1 MLSSVV
7 TDIKRL
13 IEEGQCLLSEERR
26 RREYAEWQLKKLQA
40 QLFGSKS
47 EKMDPDQLQLLLE
60 GFEAAAVIDDPG
72 ADAGLVIKEKKGK
85 KPSKRMFFPD
95 DLPEEVLEFDL
106 PESERT
112 CPQTGAERRFIR
124 WEESIKI
131 NFVPGHFKRIVI
143 RRAVRAVSFAAQ
155 EASELPVETP
165 VVTAPLPAE
174 YRVIPG
180 AVATAGLLA
189 YLMVAKYCDH
199 LPFYRLQQI
208 FHRRHQV
215 VIDRNT
221 MCHWMGRIAELLS
234 RLYEALR
241 KELISGQ
248 YLQIDETFI
257 KLLDPDS
264 PGKAKNSYFWVMLR
278 PKEGV
283 LFQFDPG
290 RAHTVP
296 LEMLEGFAGRLQS
309 DGFVAYETLAAKN
322 PGLTRIACWAHARRK
337 FVEAVDREGAAAAWY
352 VAEIQRLYRIE
363 AEAREAGLGH
373 EARCALRAGLSVPV
387 LASIKARLDAD
398 RAGGRFMPTSPLT
411 IAMNYTANLW
421 PELNRYAEPGNGMI
435 EPERSGDRLPQAARR
450 VSVANQIDNN
460 LVENAI
466 RPSAIGKKNWLF
478 IGHPKAGQRS
488 AIIYTMVENCRVHG
502 IDPLA
507 YLTDVMPK
515 LVGREAGADVTD
527 LLPQQWKAARNAA

>member
-1 MLSSVV
+1 MLSSVA

-47 EKMDPDQLQLLLE
+47 EKMDPEQLQLLLE
-60 GFEAAAVIDDPG
+60 GFEAAAVIDEPG
-72 ADAGLVIKEKKGK
+72 QDAALIVKEPKAK

-95 DLPEEVLEFDL
+95 DLPVEVLEFDL

-131 NFVPGHFKRIVI
+131 NFVPGHFKRLVI
-143 RRAVRAVSFAAQ
+143 RRAVRAVPFAAQ
-155 EASELPVETP
+155 EASALPVDTP

-322 PGLTRIACWAHARRK
+322 PGLTRFACWGHARRK
-337 FVEAVDREGAAAAWY
+337 FIEAVDREGAAAAWY

-363 AEAREAGLGH
+363 AEAREKGLDH
-373 EARCALRAGLSVPV
+373 EARAALRVERSVPL
-387 LASIKARLDAD
+387 LALIKARLDAD
-398 RAGGRFMPTSPLT
+398 RAGGKFLPSSPLT
-411 IAMNYTANLW
+411 IAMNYTLNLW
-421 PELNRYAEPGNGMI
+421 PELTRYADPGNGMV
-435 EPERSGDRLPQAARR
+435 E
-450 VSVANQIDNN
+450 VDNN

-488 AIIYTMVENCRVHG
+488 AVIYTMVENCRLQG

-507 YLTDVMPK
+507 YLTDVMPR
-515 LVGREAGADVTD
+515 LVDRDAGADVSD
-527 LLPQQWKAARNAA
+527 LLPRQWKAAHSAG

>member
-1 MLSSVV
+1 
-7 TDIKRL
+7 
-13 IEEGQCLLSEERR
+13 
-26 RREYAEWQLKKLQA
+26 
-40 QLFGSKS
+40 
-47 EKMDPDQLQLLLE
+47 MDPEQLQLLLE
-60 GFEAAAVIDDPG
+60 GFEAVAVIDEPG
-72 ADAGLVIKEKKGK
+72 EDAVVKKTKGR
-85 KPSKRMFFPD
+85 KPSKRMCFPD

-112 CPQTGAERRFIR
+112 CPQTGAERRIIR
-124 WEESIKI
+124 WEESVKI
-131 NFVPGHFKRIVI
+131 HFVPGHFKRLVI
-143 RRAVRAVSFAAQ
+143 RRAVRAVPFPAQ
-155 EASELPVETP
+155 EASEEPVATP
-165 VVTAPLPAE
+165 VLTAELPAE

-180 AVATAGLLA
+180 AVATSGLLA

-208 FHRRHQV
+208 FHRRHRV
-215 VIDRNT
+215 FINRNV
-221 MCHWMGRIAELLS
+221 MYHWMGRCEELLE
-234 RLYEALR
+234 RLHQAQR

-257 KLLDPDS
+257 KLMDPDR
-264 PGKAKNSYFWVMLR
+264 PGKTKNSYFWVMLR

-309 DGFVAYETLAAKN
+309 DGFVAYGTLAAKN
-322 PGLTRIACWAHARRK
+322 PGLMRLACWGHARRK

-352 VAEIQRLYRIE
+352 VAEVQRLYRIE
-363 AEAREAGLGH
+363 AEAREKELAP
-373 EARCALRAGLSVPV
+373 EARATLRIERSVPV

-398 RAGGRFMPTSPLT
+398 RLEGRFLPTSPLT
-411 IAMNYTANLW
+411 IAANYTAELW
-421 PELNRYAEPGNGMI
+421 TELTRYAEPGNGMV
-435 EPERSGDRLPQAARR
+435 E
-450 VSVANQIDNN
+450 IDNN

-478 IGHPKAGQRS
+478 IGHPSAGQRS
-488 AIIYTMVENCRVHG
+488 AILYTMVENCRMHG

-507 YLTDVMPK
+507 YLTDVMPR
-515 LVGREAGADVTD
+515 LVDREAGADVTD
-527 LLPQQWKAARNAA
+527 LLPRQWKAARLAR